1 VNGWLGISKADDDGD
16 ATAKLDEKDQA
27 KHSILLLQ
35 AKLEKDVTAEVQT
48 LYSKYTDAR
57 NACKSLGLKANNK
70 HDILKARLVKKLT
83 DDKYKDE
90 LARLEMQLKNYKA
103 EPDPEDAELPD
114 LSTFANTFIDI
125 P

>member
-1 VNGWLGISKADDDGD
+1 MGISKADDDGN
-16 ATAKLDEKDQA
+16 ATANLDEKDQA
-27 KHSILLLQ
+27 NHSILLLR

-57 NACKSLGLKANNK
+57 TACKSLGLKANGK

-83 DDKYKDE
+83 DGKYKDE
-90 LARLEMQLKNYKA
+90 LARLEMKLKNYKA
-103 EPDPEDAELPD
+103 KPDPEDAELLD
-114 LSTFANTFIDI
+114 LSTSANTFIDI